1 MSMDNHAVPKNRMKP
16 CVPKNVVCE
25 MGVSDLER
33 ASANFAS
40 IVDSGVT
47 ADLLEVL
54 VDQLADY
61 LPRSSD
67 PDMALNNLTKFMEA
81 ARTPLALIGLF
92 ERDPSAL
99 EILVQMFSTTQ
110 HFSDLLI
117 DDPESY
123 DLLRMADGRPARL
136 SDLVEELWSDL
147 DPLKYDT
154 RQAGAVLRRFKRRES
169 LRIAYGD
176 LIRGQ
181 PLESVTEQ
189 ISFLADA
196 IVESAV
202 RFIFRKQRD
211 RYGTPRGS
219 KGVPAEFVV
228 LGLGKLGGLELNY
241 SSDIDLICMYEH
253 DGRTDGEQSLS
264 NEDFFCAI
272 VRDLIESLTG
282 TTELGSL
289 YRVDLRLRPGGS
301 GAPLV
306 MRASAAKQYYD
317 LSGRTWERQA
327 FVKARPVAGNSELG
341 QRFLRQL
348 TPWIYQRYLSLA
360 DITEIKALKRR
371 IEDLTKS
378 KGEESFDVKAGRG
391 GIRDIEFVIQFLQLL
406 NGGDLP
412 SVRNGN
418 TLVAITQLAAE
429 GCLSDQEKIILST
442 NYRFLRKIEHRLQ
455 IMFDLQTHQLP
466 RGDEERR
473 KLAIRL
479 GYPNNPKEDPQQCF
493 DKDYEKT
500 TIENRRVLD
509 HLLHDAFGEDAP
521 AEPEVDLI
529 LDPDPPIEKID
540 HVLGRFHF
548 QNREQAYRNLIEL
561 SQESV
566 PFLSTRRCRH
576 FFASIAPRLLKE
588 IDRHPDP
595 DSTLLNL
602 CHVSN
607 SLGGKGALW
616 ELVSF
621 SLPMLKLYVDLCATS
636 PYLSNI
642 LIHHP
647 GMIDELL
654 DSLVLNRLPEQRN
667 LEAILFELCRGAEDP
682 EPILHSFK
690 NAHVLRVGVRD
701 ILDKEEIHTTMG
713 ALADIAD
720 SCLRQITKT
729 EYPKLVAR
737 VGEPVIALGPRAG
750 HIAEF
755 AILAMGKFGGRE
767 LNYQSD
773 LDVIFLYE
781 GEGGTQHRNSDR
793 KHQNVTSNH
802 HFFGELAQRIVKST
816 NRIGSFGR
824 LYEIDPRLRP
834 SGQSGSLVTS
844 LAAFSEYYRE
854 SRGQLW
860 ERMALSRVR
869 VVLGNEILRAEIA
882 DLVREAVF
890 VKPWCQEDADEMVA
904 MRDRLQQSSNSAN
917 LKRGKGGIVD
927 IEFIAQMMLLRYGAS
942 HPSLQQSNTVAALMA
957 LHKEDFLVEAD
968 FQFLIRSYR
977 FLWTLRSRLQLF
989 DFSASDDFPDGDGLV
1004 KLASA
1009 MHYEDPE
1016 QLLTDYQNYSQKN
1029 RQLFARFFEQTT
1041 IIQ

>member
-1 MSMDNHAVPKNRMKP
+1 MDNHTIPKYAIET
-16 CVPKNVVCE
+16 CVPKEVVCK
-25 MGVSDLER
+25 MGIADVQR
-33 ASANFAS
+33 AWTNFAN

-47 ADLLEVL
+47 PDLLEVL
-54 VDQLADY
+54 IDQLADY
-61 LPRSSD
+61 LPQSSD
-67 PDMALNNLTKFMEA
+67 PDMALNNLAKFMVS
-81 ARTPLALIGLF
+81 ARTPLALSGLF
-92 ERDPSAL
+92 ERDPAAL
-99 EILVQMFSTTQ
+99 KILVQIFSTTQ

-117 DDPESY
+117 DDPASY
-123 DLLRMADGRPARL
+123 DLLRMTDGQPVKRSTL
-136 SDLVEELWSDL
+136 IEELWSDL
-147 DPLKYDT
+147 DPLKYDAS
-154 RQAGAVLRRFKRRES
+154 QAGAVMRRFKRRES

-176 LIRGQ
+176 LICEQ

-196 IVESAV
+196 ILESAV
-202 RFIFRKQRD
+202 RVIFRKQRD
-211 RYGTPRGS
+211 RYGTPRGP

-264 NEDFFCAI
+264 NEDFYCAV
-272 VRDLIESLTG
+272 VRDLIEMLTG
-282 TTELGSL
+282 SAELGPL

-301 GAPLV
+301 RSPLV
-306 MRASAAKQYYD
+306 MRAAAAKQYYD

-327 FVKARPVAGNSELG
+327 FVKARPVAGSSELG

-360 DITEIKALKRR
+360 DIAEIKALKRR

-378 KGEESFDVKAGRG
+378 KGEESSDVKTGRG

-412 SVRNGN
+412 SVRTGN
-418 TLVAITQLAAE
+418 TLTAITQLSAE
-429 GCLSDQEKIILST
+429 GCLSDQEKTILSE
-442 NYRFLRKIEHRLQ
+442 NYRFLRKTEHRLQ
-455 IMFDLQTHQLP
+455 IMFDIQTHQLP

-479 GYPNNPKEDPQQCF
+479 GYSSGLKENPQQYF
-493 DKDYEKT
+493 EEDYEKI

-540 HVLGRFHF
+540 QVLGRFHF
-548 QNREQAYRNLIEL
+548 QNREQAYRNLTEL

-576 FFASIAPRLLKE
+576 FFASIAPRLLEE

-602 CHVSN
+602 CRVSN

-621 SLPMLKLYVDLCATS
+621 SPPMLELYVDLCATS

-654 DSLVLNRLPEQRN
+654 DSLVLNKLPEQRN
-667 LEAILFELCRGAEDP
+667 LEAMLFELCRGAEDP

-690 NAHVLRVGVRD
+690 NAHVLRVGIRD
-701 ILDKEEIHTTMG
+701 ILGKEEIHTTMG

-720 SCLRQITKT
+720 SCLWQITKT

-767 LNYQSD
+767 LSYQSD

-781 GEGGTQHRNSDR
+781 GEGGTQHRSSDR

-816 NRIGSFGR
+816 NRIGPFGR
-824 LYEIDPRLRP
+824 LYEIDSSQRP
-834 SGQSGSLVTS
+834 TGQSGSLVTS
-844 LAAFSEYYRE
+844 LAAFSEHYRE
-854 SRGQLW
+854 SREQLW

-869 VVLGNEILRAEIA
+869 VVLGNEILRAQMA

-890 VKPWCQEDADEMVA
+890 VKPWCQDDADEMVA
-904 MRDRLQQSSNSAN
+904 MRDRLQQSSNSCN
-917 LKRGKGGIVD
+917 LKRGKGGIDD

-942 HPSLQQSNTVAALMA
+942 RPSLQQSNTVAALMA
-957 LHKEDFLVEAD
+957 LHEEDLLVDAD

-989 DFSASDDFPDGDGLV
+989 DFAARDDLPDGDGLV

-1016 QLLTDYQNYSQKN
+1016 QLLADYKNYSQKN
-1029 RQLFARFFEQTT
+1029 RQLFERFFEQST